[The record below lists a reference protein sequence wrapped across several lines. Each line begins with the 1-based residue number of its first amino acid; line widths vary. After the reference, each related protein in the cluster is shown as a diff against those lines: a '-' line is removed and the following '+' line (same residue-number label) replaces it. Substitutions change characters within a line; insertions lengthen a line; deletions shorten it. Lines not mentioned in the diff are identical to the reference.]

1 MRTATARLAK
11 IEARMPAP
19 TPTAEPDGTG
29 MCFEES
35 LAAVMA
41 ESARVDKLTPQET
54 IQHYRNAIEEL
65 RERCSKP
72 PGPDRPGLVPGLSA
86 SIHAAVVAGSRYR
99 IADMEKEIEKAS
111 RECGTDAEAGKQSAQ
126 QSAQE
131 SAQE

>member
-19 TPTAEPDGTG
+19 TPTTEPDGTG

-41 ESARVDKLTPQET
+41 ESARLDKLAPLEKV
-54 IQHYRNAIEEL
+54 QHYRNAIEEL

-72 PGPDRPGLVPGLSA
+72 PEPDRPGLVPGLSA
-86 SIHAAVVAGSRYR
+86 SIHAAVVASSRYR

-111 RECGTDAEAGKQSAQ
+111 RECGIDAKIGKE
-126 QSAQE
+126 SAQE
-131 SAQE
+131 SAEQSAS

>member
-1 MRTATARLAK
+1 MRTATARLEK

-29 MCFEES
+29 MCFEDS

-41 ESARVDKLTPQET
+41 ESARLDKFSPLEKV
-54 IQHYRNAIEEL
+54 QHYRNAIEEL

-72 PGPDRPGLVPGLSA
+72 PEPDRPGLVPGLSA
-86 SIHAAVVAGSRYR
+86 SIHAAVVAGSRYH

-111 RECGTDAEAGKQSAQ
+111 RECGIDVEAGKQSAQ
-126 QSAQE
+126 E
-131 SAQE
+131 SAE